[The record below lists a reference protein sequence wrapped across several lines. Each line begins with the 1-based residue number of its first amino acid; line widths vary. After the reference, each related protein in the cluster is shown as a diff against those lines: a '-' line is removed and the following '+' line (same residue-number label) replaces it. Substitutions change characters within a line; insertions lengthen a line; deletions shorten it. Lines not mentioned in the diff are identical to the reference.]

1 MLIKEK
7 PDEVL
12 IQEIKRQLSEG
23 RQVVLCVKGRSMLP
37 FIRGGKD
44 SVVLESAGPVKVG
57 DLLLCEIGEGSY
69 VLHRLIRKEKRKLVL
84 MGDGNIRG
92 VEYCSEK
99 NVIACVTRIIRNGRS
114 YTCNGIGFRL
124 FSILWR
130 KALFMR
136 RYLLYL
142 FNKLQGFS

>member
-12 IQEIKRQLSEG
+12 IKEIKRQLSEG
-23 RQVVLCVKGRSMLP
+23 RQVVMCVKGRSMLP

-44 SVVLESAGPVKVG
+44 SVVLESVGFVRVG
-57 DLLLCEIGEGSY
+57 DVLLCEVGAGNY
-69 VLHRLIRKEKRKLVL
+69 VLHRLIKK
-84 MGDGNIRG
+84 
-92 VEYCSEK
+92 EYCEEK
-99 NVIACVTRIIRNGRS
+99 NVIACVSRIIRNGRS
-114 YTCNGIGFRL
+114 YACDGMLFRGF
-124 FSILWR
+124 SALWR

>member
-1 MLIKEK
+1 MLVKEK
-7 PDEVL
+7 SDEVL
-12 IQEIKRQLSEG
+12 IKEIKRQLSEG
-23 RQVVLCVKGRSMLP
+23 RQVVMCVKGRSMLP

-44 SVVLESAGPVKVG
+44 SVVLESAGFVKVG
-57 DLLLCEIGEGSY
+57 DVLLCEVGAGNY
-69 VLHRLIRKEKRKLVL
+69 VLHRLIKKEKRVLVL

-92 VEYCSEK
+92 VEYCEEK
-99 NVIACVTRIIRNGRS
+99 NVIDGMLFR
-114 YTCNGIGFRL
+114 GF
-124 FSILWR
+124 SALWR